1 MDDGMKG
8 WLGFLGILMIRGGV
22 MALTGWVVVQMV
34 KEVWGSSVVLGLLV
48 GLMLI
53 LGVGILYTIME
64 RWP

>member
-1 MDDGMKG
+1 MKG

-53 LGVGILYTIME
+53 LGMGILYTIME

>member
-1 MDDGMKG
+1 MKG

-22 MALTGWVVVQMV
+22 MAIAGWVVVQMV
-34 KEVWGSSVVLGLLV
+34 KDVWGFSVVLGLLV

-53 LGVGILYTIME
+53 LGVGLLYTILE